1 MDIDHSAQT
10 SGRGRDSG
18 PVRVRLARVSRL
30 VAVMGALL
38 LLGVTAAACSGG
50 SSLGVASAD
59 GTATTKASNGKSSSA
74 DASSNAASGGG
85 QGNSFSLAGGNATQ
99 ALAFSQCM
107 RAHGVADFPDPNA
120 QGQTQIN
127 GGPDSDLNP
136 NNPTFQK
143 AQNACQ
149 SKQPKPTPAQQA
161 QALQNALKMSQCMR
175 DHGITDFP
183 DPQSQ
188 GGGRISIS
196 LHGSPGSDLNPND
209 PAFQA
214 AQKACMPNA
223 PSLPKNTKI
232 GGSSGSGAVL
242 STGGGG

>member
-1 MDIDHSAQT
+1 MHIKQSDQ
-10 SGRGRDSG
+10 RSG
-18 PVRVRLARVSRL
+18 PGGDAGPARESLGRLSRLA
-30 VAVMGALL
+30 AVTGALL
-38 LLGVTAAACSGG
+38 LLGATAAACSGG
-50 SSLGVASAD
+50 SSPGVASAA
-59 GTATTKASNGKSSSA
+59 GTATTGASNGQSSSGDPA
-74 DASSNAASGGG
+74 TNGAPGGG
-85 QGNSFSLAGGNATQ
+85 QGSSFSLAGGNATQ

-120 QGQTQIN
+120 QDQTQIS
-127 GGPDSDLNP
+127 GGPNSDLNP

-143 AQNACQ
+143 AMNACQ
-149 SKQPKPTPAQQA
+149 SKMPKPTPAQQA
-161 QALQNALKMSQCMR
+161 QALQNALKMAQCMR

-223 PSLPKNTKI
+223 PSLPKGT
-232 GGSSGSGAVL
+232 GGSGAV
-242 STGGGG
+242 SIGGGG